1 MRKLIKIAC
10 CSFAIVNGLIMQ
22 AFATDPGATDIESD
36 YKALYNKVIS
46 CGYNGEVARECID
59 LISKEG
65 KSKRYIMEYLF
76 ARGLS
81 LSSELAKKY
90 VNVYLG
96 YRNLLGKD
104 RLSVIKCIERY
115 DTKMKQ
121 CLSEKYANSYGKY
134 ILIGRDRKYATNY
147 LCFDESYS
155 NMYCESYSKIYAR
168 WIMDGGSREGF
179 DEMLKLYRWKV
190 AEGKSNEWAYMY
202 ASCIIKGYLE
212 KSAIKYADAYSLE
225 KKRRL
230 QDLDV
235 EAYTDFIA
243 NENKVILYNIDQ
255 YVAIYKDIYEN
266 SLIRGYN
273 DNCARARASFAA
285 GGHNLQDLKKYTE
298 FYLEKYL
305 DGESYYISDI
315 YAKLKVDNKTD
326 EYIYK
331 YFEGYDNQRLK
342 ELNIFRDKY
351 KLCVAEYEEQ
361 SEESEEELQKSDELS
376 GKTVPSRMENPQPV
390 RKIQAVDCEP
400 TGYKY
405 DLEYK
410 DNSSDEDFD
419 NSEGSM
425 RKVSKTKRLVIKKR
439 SNSRAGKPSVRR
451 KAKSSKV
458 DRAKI
463 DSIEKESVVDISEE
477 IEDFTS
483 DEMN

>member
-22 AFATDPGATDIESD
+22 VFATDPGTKDIESD

-90 VNVYLG
+90 ANVYLS

-121 CLSEKYANSYGKY
+121 CLSEKYANSYGEC
-134 ILIGRDRKYATNY
+134 ILKGRDRKYATSY
-147 LCFDESYS
+147 LYFDESYS

-202 ASCIIKGYLE
+202 TSCIIKGYLE
-212 KSAIKYADAYSLE
+212 KSAVKYADAYKLE

-235 EAYTDFIA
+235 EAYTDFMA

-305 DGESYYISDI
+305 NGESYYISDI
-315 YAKLKVDNKTD
+315 YAKMKVDNRTD
-326 EYIYK
+326 EYICK
-331 YFEGYDNQRLK
+331 YFEEYDSQRLK
-342 ELNIFRDKY
+342 ELNVFRDKY

-361 SEESEEELQKSDELS
+361 SEESEEELQKSDEPS
-376 GKTVPSRMENPQPV
+376 GKAGLYGMNEPQPV
-390 RKIQAVDCEP
+390 RKIQVVDYEP
-400 TGYKY
+400 I
-405 DLEYK
+405 EYK
-410 DNSSDEDFD
+410 DNSSDEDFE
-419 NSEGSM
+419 NSEENM
-425 RKVSKTKRLVIKKR
+425 KKAYRTKRTLSKKR
-439 SNSRAGKPSVRR
+439 SNIRVGKPSVRR
-451 KAKSSKV
+451 KAKSSKADKV
-458 DRAKI
+458 KT
-463 DSIEKESVVDISEE
+463 DSIEKEPVVDISEE